1 MDSQSTSRD
10 RKSFDKTSEG
20 PKNSTCLLRLPC
32 NGNREALDDLFASS
46 SSHLYQAAFRIL
58 SNPHDAEDAV
68 QDSLLCAFRNL
79 NQFHGRARFSTWLVR
94 IVINSSLMRLR
105 KRKCRREFPLEP
117 VLTSAGLV
125 SPVTAARI
133 DGLAKRP
140 PRMAA
145 FRARRERNSRA
156 FIVDKGTPNLCAAS
170 LVGKPLDVAELGRRA
185 KRAWQ
190 LQQCLR
196 KNLSLFNTDALF
208 LWIGITG
215 RWVNKLTRQRVRH
228 DLTSPINARV
238 ARAPQP
244 RSMCTGETLDL
255 FVFHPFAASRSLRFL
270 LLTDKVSQLN
280 PEHRFL

>member
-10 RKSFDKTSEG
+10 RKSFAKTSEG

-79 NQFHGRARFSTWLVR
+79 NQFHGPARFSTWLVR

-125 SPVTAARI
+125 SPVIDPPSGDPDPEEQCVRVEQRKILSEALLKLPGPLRTAIELRDIEGLPTKDAAQRLGVPLSTMKAR
-133 DGLAKRP
+133 L
-140 PRMAA
+140 
-145 FRARRERNSRA
+145 FRS
-156 FIVDKGTPNLCAAS
+156 
-170 LVGKPLDVAELGRRA
+170 RRA
-185 KRAWQ
+185 LKAAILGGRLANPSIRAAD
-190 LQQCLR
+190 
-196 KNLSLFNTDALF
+196 K
-208 LWIGITG
+208 
-215 RWVNKLTRQRVRH
+215 
-228 DLTSPINARV
+228 NARWH
-238 ARAPQP
+238 RLQ
-244 RSMCTGETLDL
+244 DK
-255 FVFHPFAASRSLRFL
+255 AAKMES
-270 LLTDKVSQLN
+270 
-280 PEHRFL
+280 PPAA